1 MSLDPTGH
9 IELAQYLLDLCRWSL
24 PRGVP
29 LGTGTGE
36 RARGWGVG
44 GEGDHTGVSR
54 SVLIR
59 KALSKTGHWNGDS
72 ENGWR
77 VRVTRMYVEYSR
89 KPVKIS
95 VAGSEVFVIH
105 TGRG

>member
-1 MSLDPTGH
+1 MVTPQGSSSGDGDRRKGP
-9 IELAQYLLDLCRWSL
+9 
-24 PRGVP
+24 
-29 LGTGTGE
+29 
-36 RARGWGVG
+36 GVG
-44 GEGDHTGVSR
+44 GGGEGEHTGVSR